1 MRAQTAALLL
11 IVIAASS
18 CSQLMGRLRR
28 DLNDMPE
35 QAAAEAPSGPTYG
48 GRWAERGTLMNEDGS
63 MSPGYYAGRNEYP
76 NHSERAP
83 ASVVSAEGTPAGSW
97 LDGDAQE
104 TSRRDQYRELP
115 MASQVATVQPAQ
127 KRAYK
132 NGDRA
137 TKADFMDEDQKS
149 GSLWASDGQTNYFFT
164 KNKVRG
170 PGDIVTLTLEAPI
183 ASDLV
188 QEAKRALSPAEM
200 AKELATIQEGINSKY
215 LPLIQKAEAELEA
228 KKLAEKQKKETG
240 NTDTVVASAAAP
252 VANPGDQAATP
263 TPEGSPTREIASE
276 KSLLANELGAIL
288 PAGAPTARL
297 IVGDKEY
304 IVPKADPSAVD
315 LASALEIKG
324 GDTAMTE
331 IVERFP
337 NGNYKIRGIKKV
349 NYKNGAP
356 RYMQITGIVKA
367 ADISEED
374 TTVSG
379 KLYEYRI
386 ESLR

>member
-1 MRAQTAALLL
+1 MIRIAFLLVL
-11 IVIAASS
+11 TASS
-18 CSQLMGRLRR
+18 CSQLMGRLRQ

-35 QAAAEAPSGPTYG
+35 PRAAEVPNEPTYG
-48 GRWAERGTLMNEDGS
+48 GRWSERGTLMNEDGTVAS
-63 MSPGYYAGRNEYP
+63 GYYGDRNEYP

-83 ASVVSAEGTPAGSW
+83 ASVASSQGETTGGWMDA
-97 LDGDAQE
+97 DAQE
-104 TSRRDQYRELP
+104 ANRRDQFREMP
-115 MASQVATVQPAQ
+115 MASQVPTVKPTE
-127 KRAYK
+127 KRIYK

-137 TKADFMDEDQKS
+137 TRADFMDDDQKS

-170 PGDIVTLTLEAPI
+170 PGDIVTLNLEAPI

-200 AKELATIQEGINSKY
+200 AAELATIQEGINAKY
-215 LPLIQKAEAELEA
+215 LPLIQKAEADLEA
-228 KKLAEKQKKETG
+228 KRLAEKQKKDGG
-240 NTDTVVASAAAP
+240 NTDAVASSAAAP
-252 VANPGDQAATP
+252 APAAPAADGAAARDIAAQAP
-263 TPEGSPTREIASE
+263 QASQ
-276 KSLLANELGAIL
+276 SALLANELGAIL
-288 PAGAPTARL
+288 PPGARTTRL
-297 IVGDKEY
+297 VVGEKDY
-304 IVPKADPSAVD
+304 IVPRADPSAVD
-315 LASALEIKG
+315 LTSALEIKA

-374 TTVSG
+374 TTTSG
-379 KLYEYRI
+379 KLYEYRL
-386 ESLR
+386 ESIR